1 MRLFERQMG
10 RHEVVH
16 HFRKK
21 RPCNEG
27 ACRRVEAVNDRH
39 RMVGSGA
46 QDDTGEASEFK
57 TADLGKDIDAVTSIR
72 LVHVERLLHDLHL
85 VTETFI
91 GNVCPA
97 SCDLDRIPVIK
108 GP

>member
-1 MRLFERQMG
+1 MKALA
-10 RHEVVH
+10 VVLKPSMIVIAWL
-16 HFRKK
+16 R
-21 RPCNEG
+21 
-27 ACRRVEAVNDRH
+27 
-39 RMVGSGA
+39 GA